1 MDEDLRSRGP
11 AQDLDGAADPDG
23 TAAAPDPRRWRAL
36 AVLALVQFMFTVDS
50 SIVNIALPSVQRDL
64 GASTEGLAWVVN
76 AYVVTAGGLLLLGGR
91 LADLWGRRR
100 VFLAGTAVF
109 ALASLASG
117 VAGST
122 GMLVAGRFGQGL
134 GEALAAPAA
143 LSMIVLMFPDGR
155 ERARALAIWGGLS
168 GLGATAGVLLSG
180 ALTELAGWRWVFF
193 VNLPVAAVALLLAP
207 RLVDARPGAGGRRV
221 DWAGAVLVTGGL
233 IALISGLLAAGR
245 NGWGAPVVLLP
256 LGAGL
261 AALAASAVVETRSA
275 APLVPPRFLASR
287 VRLSAN
293 LATITLTSGM
303 AATMFLLT
311 LYMQNVLGYQPL
323 ATGLAY
329 LPFCV
334 AFLAGLAASTALT
347 AKLGTT
353 GTIGA
358 GLVLS
363 AAGMLYVA
371 VRMSVTS
378 GYAADVLPAMVMIAA
393 GLGTAFPALQ
403 NAALHGVTDDDA
415 GLGSG
420 VQTTMQQLG
429 SALGL
434 AVFTAVAIGRTGTAL
449 EAGQSSPAAAV
460 SGYQWAFYAAA
471 GVLLLAALLVSVT
484 VRPARDAGARTRA
497 AEPS

>member
-1 MDEDLRSRGP
+1 MDEDVRSRGP
-11 AQDLDGAADPDG
+11 VQDSAG
-23 TAAAPDPRRWRAL
+23 TAAAADPRRWRAL

-50 SIVNIALPSVQRDL
+50 SIVNVALPSVQREL
-64 GASTEGLAWVVN
+64 GASTADLAWVVN

-100 VFLAGTAVF
+100 MFLVGTAVF
-109 ALASLASG
+109 AVASLTSG
-117 VAGST
+117 IAAST
-122 GMLVAGRFGQGL
+122 GMLVASRFGQGL

-143 LSMIVLMFPDGR
+143 LSMIALMFADSR

-193 VNLPVAAVALLLAP
+193 VNLPVAAVALLLTP
-207 RLVDARPGAGGRRV
+207 RLVEARPGSGGRRV
-221 DWAGAVLVTGGL
+221 DWAGAVLVTAGL
-233 IALISGLLAAGR
+233 IALIAGLLAAGH
-245 NGWGAPVVLLP
+245 NGWTAPAVLVP

-261 AALAASAVVETRSA
+261 AALAGFVAVEAKTA
-275 APLVPPRFLASR
+275 EPLVPLRFFASR

-334 AFLAGLAASTALT
+334 AFLGGLMASTALT
-347 AKLGTT
+347 ARLGTT

-358 GLVLS
+358 GLLLS
-363 AAGMLYVA
+363 AVGMVYLA
-371 VRMSVTS
+371 LRMSVTS
-378 GYAADVLPAMVMIAA
+378 GYAADLLPATVMIAA
-393 GLGTAFPALQ
+393 GLGIAFPTLQ
-403 NAALHGVTDDDA
+403 NAALQGVTDDDA

-434 AVFTAVAIGRTGTAL
+434 AVFTAIAIGRTGAAL
-449 EAGQSSPAAAV
+449 ASGDSTPAAAV
-460 SGYQWAFYAAA
+460 SGYQWAFFVAA
-471 GVLLLAALLVSVT
+471 GALVITALLMPLT
-484 VRPARDAGARTRA
+484 VRTARETGDRTRA
-497 AEPS
+497 GG